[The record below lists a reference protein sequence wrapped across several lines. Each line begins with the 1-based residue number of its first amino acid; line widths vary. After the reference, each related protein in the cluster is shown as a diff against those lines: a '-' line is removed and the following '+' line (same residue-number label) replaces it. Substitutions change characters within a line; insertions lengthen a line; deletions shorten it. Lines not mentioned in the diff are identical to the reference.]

1 MSDYLDQIGQRI
13 EAATEGPWSVYR
25 TRVGTYVTRPDLLG
39 VAREWSLV
47 WQDADAEFIANARAD
62 LPRLLAAIRAA
73 QAAIAGVE
81 LDVRLRS
88 DWEDGR
94 AALAQEIRVAITDAL
109 EGERMSAVCVACG
122 RVRTTE
128 QDYHPIQ
135 VFTGGPFGWFSGDS
149 EEMCPE
155 CFTKLMRK
163 ANG

>member
-1 MSDYLDQIGQRI
+1 MSDYLHQIEERAEDAQRNREMYSKDSRSRRITNEESAKDVPRLLVAMRAVEARI

-62 LPRLLAAIRAA
+62 LPRLLAAIRAV

-81 LDVRLRS
+81 LDARFRS

-94 AALAQEIRVAITDAL
+94 AALAQEVRVAITDAL
-109 EGERMSAVCVACG
+109 EGES
-122 RVRTTE
+122 
-128 QDYHPIQ
+128 
-135 VFTGGPFGWFSGDS
+135 
-149 EEMCPE
+149 
-155 CFTKLMRK
+155 
-163 ANG
+163 

>member
-62 LPRLLAAIRAA
+62 LPRLLAAIRAVERLVGEA
-73 QAAIAGVE
+73 PQGV
-81 LDVRLRS
+81 RFRS

-94 AALAQEIRVAITDAL
+94 AALAQEIRVAITDA
-109 EGERMSAVCVACG
+109 
-122 RVRTTE
+122 
-128 QDYHPIQ
+128 
-135 VFTGGPFGWFSGDS
+135 
-149 EEMCPE
+149 EEVQ
-155 CFTKLMRK
+155 
-163 ANG
+163 G

>member
-1 MSDYLDQIGQRI
+1 MSDYLDQIEWRAEDALRNREMYSKDSRRI
-13 EAATEGPWSVYR
+13 TQESSAKDV
-25 TRVGTYVTRPDLLG
+25 
-39 VAREWSLV
+39 
-47 WQDADAEFIANARAD
+47 
-62 LPRLLAAIRAA
+62 PRLLAAIRAVERLVGEA
-73 QAAIAGVE
+73 PQGV
-81 LDVRLRS
+81 RFRS